1 MTVFILFHSSTRL
14 SHLLAISCVHL
25 QVLEELQKVKSH
37 CEDCEMKNKS
47 LQTQLEALQQ
57 QLKVNVLSDQILK
70 YTVMSVV
77 RWQWLKD

>member
-1 MTVFILFHSSTRL
+1 
-14 SHLLAISCVHL
+14 LAISCVHL

-37 CEDCEMKNKS
+37 CEDYEMKNKS